1 MFLKRLKL
9 TNFRNYPSL
18 DFEFTTP
25 LTILLGNNAQGKSN
39 FLESI
44 YLLAT
49 TKSPKAD
56 RDEEIIKNGEET
68 LHVEAVV
75 LGDAVTPE
83 SSQERVEET
92 VLQIAM
98 QRTET
103 GLLKRVKVNGI
114 GRRVVDYI
122 GNLTVVSFSPEDINL
137 VTGSPSLRRWHIDL
151 TLAQIDREYKTALTN
166 YEEVV
171 VRKNKL
177 LKMIREGLSRVEELD
192 FWLERQ
198 VEYGKV
204 VTAKRL
210 EFFTFLNSQG
220 KKFGDFRFDYLMSE
234 VSKERL
240 SEYQSREIASA
251 TSLVGP
257 HRDDFIFK
265 LEDRDLSKY
274 GSRGEHRTAVL
285 DLKISEASFVEN
297 KLGNRPILLLD
308 DVFSELDNAHK
319 AHVVELVRLQQTVI
333 AGVDLEDLIINELPE
348 ARIYRVKRGGVTYSE
363 IAKPNEKAGKL
374 PRQPKVLPEVRIET

>member
-1 MFLKRLKL
+1 M
-9 TNFRNYPSL
+9 
-18 DFEFTTP
+18 
-25 LTILLGNNAQGKSN
+25 
-39 FLESI
+39 
-44 YLLAT
+44 
-49 TKSPKAD
+49 
-56 RDEEIIKNGEET
+56 
-68 LHVEAVV
+68 
-75 LGDAVTPE
+75 
-83 SSQERVEET
+83 
-92 VLQIAM
+92 
-98 QRTET
+98 
-103 GLLKRVKVNGI
+103 
-114 GRRVVDYI
+114 
-122 GNLTVVSFSPEDINL
+122 
-137 VTGSPSLRRWHIDL
+137 RRWHIDL

-177 LKMIREGLSRVEELD
+177 LKMVREGLSRVEELE

-198 VEYGKV
+198 IEYGKV

-210 EFFTFLNSQG
+210 DFFTFLNSQG

-240 SEYQSREIASA
+240 NEYQSREIASA

-319 AHVVELVRLQQTVI
+319 AHVVELTKLQQTVI
-333 AGVDLEDLIINELPE
+333 AGVDLEDLILNELPE
-348 ARIYRVKRGGVTYSE
+348 AKIYRVREGGVTSSE
-363 IAKPNEKAGKL
+363 IAKPNERAGKL
-374 PRQPKVLPEVRIET
+374 PRQPKALPEVHIET